1 LLHLRLLEPD
11 DELDDE
17 LGRGTAMKNTAETA
31 TTVLRC
37 ATEIVDPAGITS
49 SCDPSNRSTSSGCG
63 SVSVGRL
70 DSTGSVVGTRV
81 VVAIGSV
88 VVVGT
93 LVAATG
99 SRPTAVTVGRA
110 SVVVVSH
117 TGDSVVEGTGT
128 ASVVVL
134 ISVVATTGSVV
145 VGGSETLTG
154 GNAVVV
160 EGTAGSPVEKAEA
173 GTTVQS

>member
-1 LLHLRLLEPD
+1 
-11 DELDDE
+11 
-17 LGRGTAMKNTAETA
+17 MKNTAETA

-37 ATEIVDPAGITS
+37 AIEIVDPAGITS
-49 SCDPSNRSTSSGCG
+49 SCDPSNRSISSGCG

-70 DSTGSVVGTRV
+70 DEDSTGSV

-93 LVAATG
+93 LVSTTG
-99 SRPTAVTVGRA
+99 SRPTAVTVGRS

-117 TGDSVVEGTGT
+117 TGNSVVEGTGT

-134 ISVVATTGSVV
+134 ISEVGTTGSVV
-145 VGGSETLTG
+145 EGGSETLTV
-154 GNAVVV
+154 GNTGIV
-160 EGTAGSPVEKAEA
+160 EGTAGSPVENADA